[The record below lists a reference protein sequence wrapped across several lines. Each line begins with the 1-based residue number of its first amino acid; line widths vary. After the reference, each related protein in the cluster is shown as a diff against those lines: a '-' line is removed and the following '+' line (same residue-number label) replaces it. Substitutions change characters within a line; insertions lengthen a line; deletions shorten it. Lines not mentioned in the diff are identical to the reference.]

1 MSTIDG
7 YFGILAETERLYTI
21 LQAHFD
27 GDYIAVRAHRQE
39 ISLLALACDLL
50 VVRAWPAFNVP
61 C

>member
-1 MSTIDG
+1 MGTVDG
-7 YFGILAETERLYTI
+7 HFGILAETESLYTM
-21 LQAHFD
+21 QRAHFD

>member
-1 MSTIDG
+1 MGTIDG
-7 YFGILAETERLYTI
+7 HFGILAETESLYTMQ
-21 LQAHFD
+21 QAHFD